1 MVQPF
6 NMSSNKQI
14 VFDQPSYKNSFIASL
29 YENHHYWLTGWL
41 SKKLGCSQNA
51 SDLTHDTFVN
61 VISKQNDLTQ
71 IREPRPWL
79 LTIAKRLLIDKRRR
93 FLLEQAYLEE
103 LKLSLDDA
111 EPIPSTED
119 VYLAINALSR
129 ISEALETLPSHVRQ
143 AFILRHIDGLTQS
156 AIAQK
161 LGVSTTM
168 VQKYL
173 IQSLVACQ
181 QAFETETF

>member
-1 MVQPF
+1 MVLQL

-14 VFDQPSYKNSFIASL
+14 VFNHPNDDKGFITSL

-41 SKKLGCSQNA
+41 CKKLGCSQNA
-51 SDLTHDTFVN
+51 RDLTHDTFVN

-71 IREPRPWL
+71 IKEPRPWL

-93 FLLEQAYLEE
+93 YLLEQAYLEA

-111 EPIPSTED
+111 EPIPSAED
-119 VYLAINALSR
+119 VYLAINALDT
-129 ISEALETLPSHVRQ
+129 ISQALDKLPIHVRQ

-156 AIAQK
+156 AIAEH
-161 LGVSTTM
+161 LGVSATM

-181 QAFETETF
+181 QVFETESY